1 MFDLKDILFTFLYKK
16 SLLMSFE
23 VWFLA
28 ENITAL
34 DPLSGFDMKKGT
46 KKTLGGV
53 INSANNVFSL
63 IKAYIHLENNK
74 NSISA
79 SN

>member
-1 MFDLKDILFTFLYKK
+1 
-16 SLLMSFE
+16 MSFE

-46 KKTLGGV
+46 KKTLGG
-53 INSANNVFSL
+53 
-63 IKAYIHLENNK
+63 
-74 NSISA
+74 
-79 SN
+79 